1 VKTILIVE
9 DETILREVLGELL
22 IDCGYQVLTSSS
34 GWQALDVLK
43 TNNPDAILMDVMMP
57 GMDGRDLYNEVRKL
71 PSAGAV
77 PIIMMSAIIRP
88 SQLDPGIAAFVAKP
102 FNLDTMLAT
111 IERIVTEPPADH
123 H

>member
-43 TNNPDAILMDVMMP
+43 MNNPDAILMDVMMP

-102 FNLDTMLAT
+102 FD
-111 IERIVTEPPADH
+111 IEDLVSAVKRAVGPGETLP
-123 H
+123 